1 MKDTALTFT
10 LYILGF
16 TVVAYLLSQYI
27 KYESI
32 VYVLIYG
39 LIWTVMLEIAEF
51 VARFFLLPINQFTYF
66 LVAVIGSAALYLI
79 ANYLAPGIYLNG
91 GEFSGFEN
99 GFFII
104 PEMDL
109 NIVETIFLNS
119 AILGIVAVYFRYLL
133 DKK

>member
-16 TVVAYLLSQYI
+16 TVVAYLLSQYVQF
-27 KYESI
+27 ESI

-39 LIWTVMLEIAEF
+39 LIWTMMLEIAEF

-66 LVAVIGSAALYLI
+66 LVAVIGSAALF
-79 ANYLAPGIYLNG
+79 AVAHYLAPGIYLNG
-91 GEFSGFEN
+91 GEFNGFEN

-119 AILGIVAVYFRYLL
+119 VILGAVAVYFRYLL
-133 DKK
+133 DKR

>member
-104 PEMDL
+104 PEMVL